1 MAKGGI
7 MTETVKPNLQRVF
20 SLFVAFLG
28 CVVTVVPSLYS
39 LQSPA
44 PLILVGSGV
53 TVVALGA
60 FLFASL

>member
-1 MAKGGI
+1 
-7 MTETVKPNLQRVF
+7 MTEAVKPNLHRVL

-28 CVVTVVPSLYS
+28 CVVTVVPSVYS

-44 PLILVGSGV
+44 PFILVGAGV

-60 FLFASL
+60 FLFASA

>member
-1 MAKGGI
+1 
-7 MTETVKPNLQRVF
+7 MTEAVKPNLHRVL

-28 CVVTVVPSLYS
+28 SVVTVVPSVYS

-44 PLILVGSGV
+44 PFILVGAGV

-60 FLFASL
+60 FLFASA

>member
-1 MAKGGI
+1 
-7 MTETVKPNLQRVF
+7 MTEAVKPNLHRVL

-28 CVVTVVPSLYS
+28 CVVTVVPSVYS

-44 PLILVGSGV
+44 PFILVGVGV

-60 FLFASL
+60 FLFASA

>member
-1 MAKGGI
+1 
-7 MTETVKPNLQRVF
+7 MTEAVKPNLHRVL

-28 CVVTVVPSLYS
+28 CVVTVVPSVYS

-44 PLILVGSGV
+44 PFILVGAGV

-60 FLFASL
+60 FLFTSA